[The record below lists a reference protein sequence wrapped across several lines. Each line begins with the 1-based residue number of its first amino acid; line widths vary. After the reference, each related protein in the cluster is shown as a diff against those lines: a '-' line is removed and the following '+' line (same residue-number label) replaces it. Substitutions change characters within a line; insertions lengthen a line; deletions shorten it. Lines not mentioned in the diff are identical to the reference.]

1 MDDELRNE
9 EVNTEDVNTEE
20 VNTEEV
26 SAEEVSTEEVSAE
39 EVSAEEKKDYP
50 DNVVELEEENEKE
63 NEKWRRNPRFDDPS
77 MLMAYAGP
85 GMNPMMNSMMTVY
98 AGPAGPQQMSGF
110 NGNGP
115 SMMLVYAAPPF
126 PNPFNGGPRTPAEP
140 EADPEPGEDMCFCS
154 MCGGKFPKTAR
165 FCPYCG
171 YKNILNGGGGT
182 ALC

>member
-9 EVNTEDVNTEE
+9 EVNTEE

-26 SAEEVSTEEVSAE
+26 ST
-39 EVSAEEKKDYP
+39 EEKKEYP

-98 AGPAGPQQMSGF
+98 AGPQQMSGF

-140 EADPEPGEDMCFCS
+140 EADPEPSEDTCFCS

>member
-9 EVNTEDVNTEE
+9 EVNTEEVNTEE

-39 EVSAEEKKDYP
+39 EVSAEEKKEYP

-154 MCGGKFPKTAR
+154 MCGGRFPKTAR

>member
-9 EVNTEDVNTEE
+9 EVNIEE

-26 SAEEVSTEEVSAE
+26 SAEEVSAEEVSTEEVST
-39 EVSAEEKKDYP
+39 EEKKEYP

-85 GMNPMMNSMMTVY
+85 GMNPMMKSMMTVY
-98 AGPAGPQQMSGF
+98 AGPAGPQQRSGL

-140 EADPEPGEDMCFCS
+140 EADPEPSEDTCFCS

>member
-9 EVNTEDVNTEE
+9 EVNTEEVNTEE

-26 SAEEVSTEEVSAE
+26 SAEE
-39 EVSAEEKKDYP
+39 KKEYP
-50 DNVVELEEENEKE
+50 DNVVELEEE

-98 AGPAGPQQMSGF
+98 AGPAGPQQMSGL

-126 PNPFNGGPRTPAEP
+126 PNPFNGGPRTPAKP
-140 EADPEPGEDMCFCS
+140 EADPEPSEDTCFCS

>member
-9 EVNTEDVNTEE
+9 EVNTEEVNTEE

-26 SAEEVSTEEVSAE
+26 SAEE
-39 EVSAEEKKDYP
+39 KKEYP
-50 DNVVELEEENEKE
+50 DNVVELEEE

-98 AGPAGPQQMSGF
+98 AGPAGPQQMSGL

-140 EADPEPGEDMCFCS
+140 EADPEPSEDTCFCS

>member
-9 EVNTEDVNTEE
+9 EVNTEE

-26 SAEEVSTEEVSAE
+26 SAEE
-39 EVSAEEKKDYP
+39 KKEYP
-50 DNVVELEEENEKE
+50 DNVVELEEE

-98 AGPAGPQQMSGF
+98 AGPAGPQQMSGL

-140 EADPEPGEDMCFCS
+140 EADPEPSEDTCFCS

>member
-50 DNVVELEEENEKE
+50 DNVVELEEEND
-63 NEKWRRNPRFDDPS
+63 KWRRNPRFDDPS

>member
-20 VNTEEV
+20 V
-26 SAEEVSTEEVSAE
+26 SAE
-39 EVSAEEKKDYP
+39 EVSAEEKEYP
-50 DNVVELEEENEKE
+50 DNVVELEEE

-115 SMMLVYAAPPF
+115 SMMLVYAAPPC

-140 EADPEPGEDMCFCS
+140 EADPEPGEDTCFCS

>member
-1 MDDELRNE
+1 MDDELRK
-9 EVNTEDVNTEE
+9 EE

-26 SAEEVSTEEVSAE
+26 KAEGVNNEEAGTEEVS
-39 EVSAEEKKDYP
+39 VEEKKEYP
-50 DNVVELEEENEKE
+50 DNVVELEEENEKR
-63 NEKWRRNPRFDDPS
+63 RRNPRFDDPS

-85 GMNPMMNSMMTVY
+85 GINPMMNSMMAVY
-98 AGPAGPQQMSGF
+98 AGPAGPQQMSGL

-140 EADPEPGEDMCFCS
+140 EADPGPSEDKCFCS
-154 MCGGKFPKTAR
+154 MCGGQFPRTAR

>member
-1 MDDELRNE
+1 MDDEVRTE
-9 EVNTEDVNTEE
+9 EVNTEDVN
-20 VNTEEV
+20 
-26 SAEEVSTEEVSAE
+26 TEEVSAE
-39 EVSAEEKKDYP
+39 EVSAEEKEYP
-50 DNVVELEEENEKE
+50 DNVVELEEE

-115 SMMLVYAAPPF
+115 SMMLVYAAPPC

-140 EADPEPGEDMCFCS
+140 EADPEPGEDTCFCS

-165 FCPYCG
+165 FFPYCG